1 MTDGGYLHSHGAADN
16 PAHILKV
23 ATIGTAKKT
32 LTPGELLA
40 LIQSTLA
47 DDKAEDLVTI
57 DLTDKTAIADHMV
70 IATGSS
76 SRKVSSMAEHI
87 VEALK
92 NAGQGRALA
101 EGLEQGDWALVDTG
115 DVIVHLFRPE
125 VRAFYNIEQMWGV
138 ENPALKQQA
147 ARLY

>member
-1 MTDGGYLHSHGAADN
+1 M
-16 PAHILKV
+16 

-40 LIQSTLA
+40 LIQSTLE

-57 DLTDKTAIADHMV
+57 NLIDKTSLADHMI

-76 SRKVSSMAEHI
+76 SRRVASMAEHI
-87 VEALK
+87 VEKLK
-92 NAGQGRALA
+92 EAGQGRAQA
-101 EGLEQGDWALVDTG
+101 EGKEQGDWVLVDAG

>member
-1 MTDGGYLHSHGAADN
+1 M
-16 PAHILKV
+16 
-23 ATIGTAKKT
+23 ATIGTAKQS
-32 LTPGELLA
+32 LTSGEMLS

-57 DLTDKTAIADHMV
+57 DLIDKTSIADHMI

-76 SRKVSSMAEHI
+76 SRRVAAMAEHL
-87 VEALK
+87 VEVIK

-101 EGLEQGDWALVDTG
+101 EGKEQGDWVLVDTG
-115 DVIVHLFRPE
+115 DVIVHLFRSE
-125 VRAFYNIEQMWGV
+125 VRAFYNIEEMWGV

>member
-1 MTDGGYLHSHGAADN
+1 M
-16 PAHILKV
+16 

-32 LTPGELLA
+32 LTPGELLV
-40 LIQSTLA
+40 LIQSILE

-57 DLTDKTAIADHMV
+57 DLINKTSLADHMI

-76 SRKVSSMAEHI
+76 SRRVASMAEHI
-87 VEALK
+87 VDKLK
-92 NAGQGRALA
+92 EAGQGRAQA
-101 EGLEQGDWALVDTG
+101 EGKEQGDWVLVDAG

>member
-1 MTDGGYLHSHGAADN
+1 MGVLFPQDDGGEH
-16 PAHILKV
+16 PPQIKV
-23 ATIGTAKKT
+23 ATIITAKKS
-32 LTPGELLA
+32 LTPSELLA
-40 LIQSTLA
+40 LIQETLN

-57 DLTDKTAIADHMV
+57 DLTDKTAMADYMIIAS
-70 IATGSS
+70 GSS
-76 SRKVSSMAEHI
+76 SRRVASMGEHI

-92 NAGQGRALA
+92 DAGQGRAAA
-101 EGLEQGDWALVDTG
+101 EGTEQGDWVLVDAG
-115 DVIVHLFRPE
+115 DVIIHLFRPE

>member
-1 MTDGGYLHSHGAADN
+1 M
-16 PAHILKV
+16 

-40 LIQSTLA
+40 LIQSILE

-57 DLTDKTAIADHMV
+57 NLIDKTSLADHMI

-76 SRKVSSMAEHI
+76 SRRVASMAEHI
-87 VEALK
+87 VEKLK
-92 NAGQGRALA
+92 EAGQGRAQA
-101 EGLEQGDWALVDTG
+101 EGKEQGDWVLVDAG

>member
-1 MTDGGYLHSHGAADN
+1 M
-16 PAHILKV
+16 KV
-23 ATIGTAKKT
+23 ATIGTAKQT

-40 LIQSTLA
+40 LIQSILE

-57 DLTDKTAIADHMV
+57 DLIDKTSIADHMI

-76 SRKVSSMAEHI
+76 SRKVASMAEHI
-87 VEALK
+87 VERLK
-92 NAGQGRALA
+92 ADGQGRALA
-101 EGLEQGDWALVDTG
+101 EGKQQGDWVLVDAG

-138 ENPALKQQA
+138 ENPALKEQA
-147 ARLY
+147 TRLY

>member
-1 MTDGGYLHSHGAADN
+1 M
-16 PAHILKV
+16 

-32 LTPGELLA
+32 LSPSEMLSLVK
-40 LIQSTLA
+40 STLEE
-47 DDKAEDLVTI
+47 DKAEDLVTI
-57 DLTDKTAIADHMV
+57 ELTDKTSMADYML

-76 SRKVSSMAEHI
+76 SRRVAAMAEHI

-92 NAGQGRALA
+92 EAGQGRAAA
-101 EGLEQGDWALVDTG
+101 EGKEQGDWVLVDTG
-115 DVIVHLFRPE
+115 DVIVHLFRSE
-125 VRAFYNIEQMWGV
+125 VRAFYNIEEMWGV

>member
-1 MTDGGYLHSHGAADN
+1 
-16 PAHILKV
+16 V
-23 ATIGTAKKT
+23 ATIGTAKQT
-32 LTPGELLA
+32 LTSGEMLS
-40 LIQSTLA
+40 LIQRTLE

-57 DLTDKTAIADHMV
+57 DLTDKTSLADHMI

-76 SRKVSSMAEHI
+76 SRRVASMAEHL
-87 VEALK
+87 VEAIKDAGQGRALVEAIK
-92 NAGQGRALA
+92 DAGQGRALA
-101 EGLEQGDWALVDTG
+101 EGKEQGDWVLVDTG

-125 VRAFYNIEQMWGV
+125 VRAFYNIEEMWGV

>member
-1 MTDGGYLHSHGAADN
+1 M
-16 PAHILKV
+16 

-32 LTPGELLA
+32 LTPGEILA
-40 LIQSTLA
+40 LIQSTLE

-57 DLTDKTAIADHMV
+57 NLIDKTSLADHMI

-76 SRKVSSMAEHI
+76 SRRVASMAEHI
-87 VEALK
+87 VEKLK
-92 NAGQGRALA
+92 EAGQGRAQA
-101 EGLEQGDWALVDTG
+101 EGKEQGDWVLVDAG

>member
-1 MTDGGYLHSHGAADN
+1 
-16 PAHILKV
+16 V

-40 LIQSTLA
+40 LIQSTLE

-57 DLTDKTAIADHMV
+57 NLIDKTSLADHMI

-76 SRKVSSMAEHI
+76 SRRVASMAEHI
-87 VEALK
+87 VEKLK
-92 NAGQGRALA
+92 EAGQGRAQA
-101 EGLEQGDWALVDTG
+101 EGKEQGDWVLVDAG

>member
-1 MTDGGYLHSHGAADN
+1 
-16 PAHILKV
+16 V

-40 LIQSTLA
+40 LIQSTLE
-47 DDKAEDLVTI
+47 DDKADDLVTI
-57 DLTDKTAIADHMV
+57 NLIDKTSLADHMI

-76 SRKVSSMAEHI
+76 SRRVASMAEHI
-87 VEALK
+87 VEKLK
-92 NAGQGRALA
+92 EAGQGRAQA
-101 EGLEQGDWALVDTG
+101 EGKEQGDWVLVDAG

>member
-1 MTDGGYLHSHGAADN
+1 
-16 PAHILKV
+16 V

-40 LIQSTLA
+40 LIQSTLE

-57 DLTDKTAIADHMV
+57 NLIDKTSLADHMI

-76 SRKVSSMAEHI
+76 SRRVASMAEHI
-87 VEALK
+87 VEKLK
-92 NAGQGRALA
+92 EAGQGRAQA
-101 EGLEQGDWALVDTG
+101 EGKDQGDWVLVDAG

>member
-1 MTDGGYLHSHGAADN
+1 MSANPVARGAQQGYLPQSE
-16 PAHILKV
+16 V
-23 ATIGTAKKT
+23 ATISTAKNT
-32 LTPGELLA
+32 LTSDQVLA
-40 LIQSTLA
+40 LIQSTLE
-47 DDKAEDLVTI
+47 DDKAEDLVSI
-57 DLTDKTAIADHMV
+57 DLTDKTALADHMI

-76 SRKVSSMAEHI
+76 SRRVASMAQHI

-92 NAGQGRALA
+92 DAGAGRANA
-101 EGLEQGDWALVDTG
+101 EGAEQGDWVLVDAG

-138 ENPALKQQA
+138 DNPALKQQA

>member
-1 MTDGGYLHSHGAADN
+1 M
-16 PAHILKV
+16 
-23 ATIGTAKKT
+23 GTAKKT

-40 LIQSTLA
+40 LIQSTLE

-57 DLTDKTAIADHMV
+57 NLIDKTSLADHMI

-76 SRKVSSMAEHI
+76 SRRVASMAEHI
-87 VEALK
+87 VEKLK
-92 NAGQGRALA
+92 EAGQGRAQA
-101 EGLEQGDWALVDTG
+101 EGKEQGDWVLVDAG

>member
-1 MTDGGYLHSHGAADN
+1 
-16 PAHILKV
+16 V

-32 LTPGELLA
+32 LNPSEMLS

-47 DDKAEDLVTI
+47 EDKAEDIVTI
-57 DLTDKTAIADHMV
+57 ELTDKTSIADHMI

-76 SRKVSSMAEHI
+76 SRRVASMAEHI
-87 VEALK
+87 VEAIK
-92 NAGQGRALA
+92 AAGQGRAAA
-101 EGLEQGDWALVDTG
+101 EGKEQGDWVLVDTG
-115 DVIVHLFRPE
+115 DVIVHLFRSE
-125 VRAFYNIEQMWGV
+125 VRAFYNIEEMWGV

>member
-1 MTDGGYLHSHGAADN
+1 M
-16 PAHILKV
+16 

-40 LIQSTLA
+40 LIQSTL
-47 DDKAEDLVTI
+47 EDLVTI
-57 DLTDKTAIADHMV
+57 NLIDKTSLADHMI

-76 SRKVSSMAEHI
+76 SRRVASMAEHI
-87 VEALK
+87 VEKLK
-92 NAGQGRALA
+92 EAGQGRAQA
-101 EGLEQGDWALVDTG
+101 EGKEQGDWVLVDAG

>member
-1 MTDGGYLHSHGAADN
+1 M
-16 PAHILKV
+16 
-23 ATIGTAKKT
+23 
-32 LTPGELLA
+32 TPGELLA
-40 LIQSTLA
+40 LIQSTLE

-57 DLTDKTAIADHMV
+57 NLIDKTSLADHMI

-76 SRKVSSMAEHI
+76 SRRVASMAEHI
-87 VEALK
+87 VEKLK
-92 NAGQGRALA
+92 EAGQGRAQA
-101 EGLEQGDWALVDTG
+101 EGKEQGDWVLVDAG

>member
-1 MTDGGYLHSHGAADN
+1 M
-16 PAHILKV
+16 

-40 LIQSTLA
+40 IIQSTLE

-57 DLTDKTAIADHMV
+57 NLIDKTSLADHMI

-76 SRKVSSMAEHI
+76 SRRVASMAEHI
-87 VEALK
+87 VEKLK
-92 NAGQGRALA
+92 EAGQGRAQA
-101 EGLEQGDWALVDTG
+101 EGKEQGDWVLVDAG

>member
-1 MTDGGYLHSHGAADN
+1 VIWAFGSNRSSTWN
-16 PAHILKV
+16 IKV

-40 LIQSTLA
+40 LIQSTLE
-47 DDKAEDLVTI
+47 DDKAEDLVII
-57 DLTDKTAIADHMV
+57 DLTDKTSLADHMI

-76 SRKVSSMAEHI
+76 SRRVASMAEHI
-87 VEALK
+87 VEAIK
-92 NAGQGRALA
+92 DAGQGRAAA
-101 EGLEQGDWALVDTG
+101 EGKEQGDWVLVDTG

-125 VRAFYNIEQMWGV
+125 VRAFYNIEEMWGV

>member
-1 MTDGGYLHSHGAADN
+1 M
-16 PAHILKV
+16 

-40 LIQSTLA
+40 LIQSILE

-57 DLTDKTAIADHMV
+57 DLTDKTSLADHMI

-76 SRKVSSMAEHI
+76 SRRVASMAEHI
-87 VEALK
+87 VEKLK
-92 NAGQGRALA
+92 DAGQGRAMA
-101 EGLEQGDWALVDTG
+101 EGKEQGDWVLVDAG

>member
-1 MTDGGYLHSHGAADN
+1 M
-16 PAHILKV
+16 

-32 LTPGELLA
+32 LTPGELLV
-40 LIQSTLA
+40 LIQSILE

-57 DLTDKTAIADHMV
+57 NLIDKTSLADHMI

-76 SRKVSSMAEHI
+76 SRRVASMAEHI
-87 VEALK
+87 VEKLK
-92 NAGQGRALA
+92 EAGQGRAQA
-101 EGLEQGDWALVDTG
+101 EGKEQGDWVLVDAG

>member
-1 MTDGGYLHSHGAADN
+1 M
-16 PAHILKV
+16 

-40 LIQSTLA
+40 LIQSTLE

-57 DLTDKTAIADHMV
+57 NLIDKTSLADHMI

-76 SRKVSSMAEHI
+76 SRRVASMAEHI
-87 VEALK
+87 VEKLK
-92 NAGQGRALA
+92 EAGQGRAQA
-101 EGLEQGDWALVDTG
+101 EGKEQGDWVLVDAG
-115 DVIVHLFRPE
+115 DIIVHLFRPE

>member
-1 MTDGGYLHSHGAADN
+1 M
-16 PAHILKV
+16 

-40 LIQSTLA
+40 LIQSILE

-57 DLTDKTAIADHMV
+57 DLTDKTSLADHMI

-76 SRKVSSMAEHI
+76 SRRVASMAEHI
-87 VEALK
+87 VEKLK
-92 NAGQGRALA
+92 EAGQGRAQA
-101 EGLEQGDWALVDTG
+101 EGKEQGDWVLVDAG